1 MVDKVKTTGL
11 LGSHGTRGSIRLR
24 PEQVRLIQARDEE
37 RDRVKLFK
45 ELAAYGDGPT
55 PELRQDIEAQRAL
68 AEENYKRRMEQSVT
82 IPITQAVPQ
91 QAVPPIAVPQQA
103 VPPIAVPGLL
113 AQPEGMAVKYADVGS
128 DIAFNQKQSNSI
140 SGLLGDVDWRGILGR
155 LMETFQRPEMLT
167 PGVNALTSFGLAG
180 SALNQQKLADARE
193 QQKLNQSAEQT
204 ALENEYRRN
213 KDARDTTRLDLA
225 KQREARDRTKPP
237 VITKAK
243 LDAFKAQVNVD
254 SAAQKIID
262 ETDGNWWTRTFR
274 NAPTTDTV
282 ATAIATEAITIQNA
296 NPTISS
302 ADAVSEAVRRIVA
315 KAPAKSGGT
324 PVKRKDSFAPK

>member
-1 MVDKVKTTGL
+1 MVDKVTTGL

-24 PEQVRLIQARDEE
+24 PEQVRLIEARDEE

-55 PELRQDIEAQRAL
+55 PELRRDIEAQRAL
-68 AEENYKRRMEQSVT
+68 AEENYKRRMQQSVT

-91 QAVPPIAVPQQA
+91 QVVPPIAVPQQA
-103 VPPIAVPGLL
+103 VPPIAVPQQATAEVITPNAAVVKGLV
-113 AQPEGMAVKYADVGS
+113 AGET
-128 DIAFNQKQSNSI
+128 IARDQEEASSI
-140 SGLLGDVDWRGILGR
+140 SGLLGNFDWKKVIEILA
-155 LMETFQRPEMLT
+155 RPEFQQ
-167 PGVNALTSFGLAG
+167 PGVSPLTAFTNATFAQGQAELAG
-180 SALNQQKLADARE
+180 ARE

-243 LDAFKAQVNVD
+243 LDAFKAQVGVD

-262 ETDGNWWTRTFR
+262 ETDGNWWTRTFG

>member
-1 MVDKVKTTGL
+1 MADKVKTTGL

-68 AEENYKRRMEQSVT
+68 AEENYKRRMQQSVT

-91 QAVPPIAVPQQA
+91 QAVPPTAVPQQA
-103 VPPIAVPGLL
+103 VPPTAVPGLL

-140 SGLLGDVDWRGILGR
+140 SGLLGDVDWRGIMGR

-180 SALNQQKLADARE
+180 SALNQQKLADAGE

-243 LDAFKAQVNVD
+243 LDAFKSQVGVD

-262 ETDGNWWTRTFR
+262 ETDGNWWTRTFG

-324 PVKRKDSFAPK
+324 PVERKDSFAPK

>member
-82 IPITQAVPQ
+82 IPITQ
-91 QAVPPIAVPQQA
+91 AVPQQA